1 MPAYLLLDKCR
12 TFHGLT
18 GQLLPGGYA
27 KFYVSGTT
35 TPQSVYGERA
45 LSTNNGSTIDLD
57 ASGRLEHECWADTT
71 DAYFIELFDSDDVKQ
86 GEISYME
93 VPGGS
98 GQVIPVPG
106 EGQVIGGDGTNF
118 LLLDP
123 FWLPDPAGNSGKLL
137 GSDGAAWLPVAR
149 PSDGAAGTSDTST
162 SATGLTVGDKRI
174 QWAFGTGTN
183 SGGRTQTVTLT
194 WPVPFA
200 TAPSVV
206 APFLLNNSL
215 ASGSSNM
222 PSPSVTNITTTG
234 ATVKWTMGELD
245 DTGGI
250 WDFAAAVQCGALAI
264 GAK

>member
-1 MPAYLLLDKCR
+1 MPSYLLLDKCR

-18 GQLLPGGYA
+18 GQLLPGGYV

-162 SATGLTVGDKRI
+162 SATGYTIGNKRV
-174 QWAFGTGTN
+174 QWGSDSGTS
-183 SGGRTQTVTLT
+183 SGGRTQTKSVTF
-194 WPVPFA
+194 PVAFSA
-200 TAPSVV
+200 TPNVV
-206 APFLLNNSL
+206 DVVVTNSSL
-215 ASGSSNM
+215 SSFGNM
-222 PSPSVTNITTTG
+222 PSHSITSKSTTG
-234 ATVKWTMGELD
+234 FTVKFTMGELD
-245 DTGGI
+245 DSGSGFDFTAGVSFDWTATGP
-250 WDFAAAVQCGALAI
+250 
-264 GAK
+264 K